1 MASDEKSGAEIDKF
15 DFVLQEAGEF
25 GKYQIG
31 QFVLMIIPIVFSA
44 SYAVDFIVSSSIDD
58 YR

>member
-1 MASDEKSGAEIDKF
+1 MTAEEKSDVDVDKI
-15 DFVLQEAGEF
+15 DFVLKEAGEF
-25 GKYQIG
+25 GKFQIAHYL
-31 QFVLMIIPIVFSA
+31 LMVMPIVLSA

>member
-1 MASDEKSGAEIDKF
+1 MTGDEKTGEDVDKIDL
-15 DFVLQEAGEF
+15 VLQEAGEF
-25 GKYQIG
+25 GKFQIVH
-31 QFVLMIIPIVFSA
+31 FLLMVVPIVLSA

>member
-1 MASDEKSGAEIDKF
+1 MASDAKMGDEVDKIDI
-15 DFVLQEAGEF
+15 VLQDAGEF
-25 GKYQIG
+25 GKYQIV
-31 QFVLMIIPIVFSA
+31 QLLLMAVPIVLSA